1 MSNITY
7 CVYFVGDTDEDELL
21 REFDTEQEAR
31 DAFRTLA
38 MDAKS
43 AEIYNRG
50 ELYAH
55 DHETGEDEYIEEVEF
70 YGFKKGG
77 VR

>member
-1 MSNITY
+1 MNSITY
-7 CVYFVGDTDEDELL
+7 CIYFVGDTDEVELL
-21 REFDTEQEAR
+21 LEFDDEQQAR
-31 DAFRTLA
+31 DAFRDLA
-38 MDAKS
+38 MSEKS

-55 DHETGEDEYIEEVEF
+55 DHETQEDEYIEEVEF

>member
-21 REFDTEQEAR
+21 REFDNEQEAR
-31 DAFRTLA
+31 DAFRALA
-38 MDAKS
+38 MS
-43 AEIYNRG
+43 ARSTEIYNRG

-55 DHETGEDEYIEEVEF
+55 DYGTEEDEYIEEVEF
-70 YGFKKGG
+70 YGFRKGG